1 MKLAKKLG
9 MASFAV
15 ELKSE
20 MWNLSKVMTYLN
32 QLQDGF
38 KCQNTEECKDIVCYL
53 SDLDGSFLCDKHY
66 KESIA
71 NDVSL
76 KLNFRSVSF
85 DFDETKKNARKFEV
99 IFIQI
104 KTATAFLKLNKLK
117 LVDMKKIISNIEE
130 DEKKLDLNV
139 SKIMESTV
147 GSKTAEKYIILV
159 KVLEELDKASSL
171 AEGMMN
177 QCKLSSLSTV
187 FVELFS
193 QINKLWTSN
202 SEKIF
207 ELDSSKIDH
216 PILNKKIKICEV
228 DTKAKNSLK
237 EESKIVKSS
246 GKVNSLD

>member
-1 MKLAKKLG
+1 
-9 MASFAV
+9 
-15 ELKSE
+15 
-20 MWNLSKVMTYLN
+20 MTYFS

-38 KCQNTEECKDIVCYL
+38 KCQNTEECKDTVSYL
-53 SDLDGSFLCDKHY
+53 SDLDGSFLCNKHY
-66 KESIA
+66 EESIA

-76 KLNFRSVSF
+76 KPSFRSVSF
-85 DFDETKKNARKFEV
+85 DFDEAKKNAKKFEV

-117 LVDMKKIISNIEE
+117 LTDMKKIISKIEE

-139 SKIMESTV
+139 SKIMESTA
-147 GSKTAEKYIILV
+147 GPKTAEKYVILV
-159 KVLEELDKASSL
+159 KVLEELDKTFSIT
-171 AEGMMN
+171 EGMMN

-187 FVELFS
+187 FTELFN

-207 ELDSSKIDH
+207 ELDSGKIDH

-228 DTKAKNSLK
+228 DTKSKNSLN
-237 EESKIVKSS
+237 EEN
-246 GKVNSLD
+246 KVVNPTWKKYVLE